1 MLSFPAFRTL
11 HWLSAAQFGQ
21 HPPDEVC
28 PADDARA
35 VFDELV
41 GLGYIEDSLDNSGGF
56 GFVLTDPGR
65 AATYR
70 LRGGYRPEVARR
82 AVLGYLYEAGAHA
95 SLDGLENTRWAQD
108 FTGLL
113 TDRDIAE
120 AAEDLDHYGMITG
133 QRKYGGRFYLA
144 SITTTGRAAL
154 RGPSPI
160 AAGGGVPTAST
171 HYSTSNI
178 TTTITG
184 DGNQVAAGVGGD
196 VTQHAS
202 TDNSTTIDYR
212 AVDERI
218 QALLADLPNLNA
230 DPTTATDIH
239 TTAEEIQGEIVSESP
254 NPIVVARGL
263 NALRGLL
270 APIGLGFAGA
280 VTAASSALAT
290 GYIQDFT
297 NFLGL

>member
-11 HWLSAAQFGQ
+11 HWLSATEFGQ

-41 GLGYIEDSLDNSGGF
+41 GLRYIEDSSDYSGGF
-56 GFVLTDPGR
+56 GFVLTDAGR
-65 AATYR
+65 AAAHR
-70 LRGGYRPEVARR
+70 LRGEYRPEVARR
-82 AVLGYLYEAGAHA
+82 AVLTHLNEAGGLVG
-95 SLDGLENTRWAQD
+95 LDGLENTESAQD
-108 FTGLL
+108 FTGPV

-120 AAEDLDHYGMITG
+120 AADDLEYHGMITG
-133 QRKYGGRFYLA
+133 QRQGNGRFYLA
-144 SITTTGRAAL
+144 RITPAGRTAL

-160 AAGGGVPTAST
+160 GASGGVPMTST
-171 HYSTSNI
+171 HYSTSN

-184 DGNQVAAGVGGD
+184 DHNQVATGVGGD
-196 VTQHAS
+196 VTQRAS
-202 TDNSTTIDYR
+202 TDNSTTIDYQ
-212 AVDERI
+212 AVDERV
-218 QALLADLPNLNA
+218 QALLADLPNLGA
-230 DPTTATDIH
+230 DPTTTTDIQ
-239 TTAEEIQGEIVSESP
+239 TTVDVIQGEIVSERP
-254 NPIVVARGL
+254 DPTVVTRGL

-270 APIGLGFAGA
+270 APIGLGITGA

-297 NFLGL
+297 NLLGL